1 MIGGMGVTLDA
12 IDRKLMV
19 LLQRDADL
27 ALEAIGAEVGLSRNA
42 CWRRIRRLEQEGYIK
57 GRVALAD
64 PRRLNLGLT
73 VFIAVRT
80 NQHTAEW
87 AESFRR
93 ATCAMPEIQGV
104 YRTSGDLDYL
114 IKARVP
120 DVAAYDALYQRL
132 IGKVS
137 LTDVSASFVMEE
149 MKDSTELPLTY
160 V

>member
-1 MIGGMGVTLDA
+1 MTLDV
-12 IDRKLMV
+12 IDRKLLV

-80 NQHTAEW
+80 NQHTAAW

>member
-1 MIGGMGVTLDA
+1 MLDE
-12 IDRKLMV
+12 IDRRLLI
-19 LLQRDADL
+19 LLQRDASL

-42 CWRRIRRLEQEGYIK
+42 CWRRVRRLESEGYITS
-57 GRVALAD
+57 RVALAD
-64 PRRLNLGLT
+64 PKRLNLGLT

-93 ATCAMPEIQGV
+93 ATMAMPEIQGV

-120 DVAAYDALYQRL
+120 DVASYDALYQRL
-132 IGKVS
+132 IKRVS
-137 LTDVSASFVMEE
+137 LTDVTASFVMEE
-149 MKDSTELPLTY
+149 MKESTELPLNY
-160 V
+160 A